1 MPFLPLLG
9 ATALPGDMPGD
20 DLQLSA
26 LLALLLASTALDL
39 AIIVAP
45 GVRSICAAASST
57 PGEGRVS
64 DLGSGFRDV
73 GVIMVGFRV

>member
-26 LLALLLASTALDL
+26 LLASTALDL